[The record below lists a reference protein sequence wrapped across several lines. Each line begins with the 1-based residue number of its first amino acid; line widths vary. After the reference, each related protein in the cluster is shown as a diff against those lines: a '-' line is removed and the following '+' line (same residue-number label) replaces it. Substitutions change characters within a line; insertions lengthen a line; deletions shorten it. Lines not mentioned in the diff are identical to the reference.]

1 MYRVE
6 IVKFELSA
14 ANKPFSAILLSRFRQ
29 GEEALCE
36 QAAIRY
42 GEGYV
47 TDRTV
52 QLNLEL

>member
-1 MYRVE
+1 M
-6 IVKFELSA
+6 IVKTHIGKSR
-14 ANKPFSAILLSRFRQ
+14 KRPFSAILLSRFRQ